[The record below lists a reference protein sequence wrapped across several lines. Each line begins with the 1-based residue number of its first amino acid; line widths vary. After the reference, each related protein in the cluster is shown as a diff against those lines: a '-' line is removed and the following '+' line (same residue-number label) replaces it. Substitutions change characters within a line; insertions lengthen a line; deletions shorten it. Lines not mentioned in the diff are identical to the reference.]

1 MKKNNIKKKT
11 ELQEIEEFLLKE
23 GFREVTKKELREMYR
38 AKPVKK
44 APARKTS
51 AVKKT
56 RTK

>member
-23 GFREVTKKELREMYR
+23 GFREVTKKELREMYHV
-38 AKPVKK
+38 KPVKNT
-44 APARKTS
+44 PARKTS
-51 AVKKT
+51 AVKKA